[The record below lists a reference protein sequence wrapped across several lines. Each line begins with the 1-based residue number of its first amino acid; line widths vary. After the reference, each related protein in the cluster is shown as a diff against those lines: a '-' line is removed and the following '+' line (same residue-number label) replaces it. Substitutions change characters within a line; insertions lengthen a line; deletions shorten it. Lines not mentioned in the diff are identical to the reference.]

1 MTRATATLCLL
12 LATALWGFGFIA
24 QKSAMLSMGPLSFTG
39 VRFIIGG
46 ILLLPLA
53 LRERRTKAATLSRR
67 DWLFVGAMTLVFF
80 IGSWLQQVG
89 LASTTVTNGG
99 FLTGLYVL
107 FVPLIAFLVFRVQP
121 HPLVLIGVALALVG
135 IYLLNGARLDQ
146 LNIGDAL
153 IVLCAVFWAIHVL
166 MLGAIASRTGLPLA
180 ITCGT
185 FILAG
190 LASTL
195 LALAFEAPTLAQIG
209 EQWLAVAYAGIAS
222 TAIGFTLQAVAQQ
235 YVPATNAAL
244 VLSSEAL
251 FAALGAALLLGERL
265 LPIGYFGALV
275 IFLAILLGEVLPPIL
290 LRRRARAEA
299 VTT

>member
-1 MTRATATLCLL
+1 MTRTTATLCLL

-24 QKSAMLSMGPLSFTG
+24 QKHAMQSLGPLSYTG
-39 VRFIIGG
+39 IRFVIGG
-46 ILLLPLA
+46 ALLLPLA
-53 LRERRTKAATLSRR
+53 LRERRIKAATLSGR
-67 DWLFVGAMTLVFF
+67 DWWFVAAMTLVFF
-80 IGSWLQQVG
+80 IGSWLQQLG

-107 FVPLIAFLVFRVQP
+107 FVPLIAFAVFRTRP
-121 HPLVLIGVALALVG
+121 HPLVLVGIALALLG

-146 LNIGDAL
+146 LNTGDAL
-153 IVLCAVFWAIHVL
+153 IVLCAAFWAVHVL
-166 MLGAIASRTGLPLA
+166 MLGSIATRTGLPLA

-190 LASTL
+190 VGSSL
-195 LALAFEAPTLAQIG
+195 LAIGFEAPTLGQIAD
-209 EQWLAVAYAGIAS
+209 QWLAVAYGGIAS
-222 TAIGFTLQAVAQQ
+222 TAVGFTLQAVAQQ

-265 LPIGYFGALV
+265 LPIGYLGAAI
-275 IFLAILLGEVLPPIL
+275 IFVAILLGEVLPPLL
-290 LRRRARAEA
+290 LRRRARLPA
-299 VTT
+299 